1 MGALD
6 AEDVLQLLRS
16 EIERAGGFTAFSK
29 MACVDRT
36 TVHRTLKRQV
46 GLGRMII
53 SALGLRAVYVPKQEE
68 LKTQDLQSKDP
79 GIAIVQ
85 PEEGRLLLLVNGEPV
100 RADRAQLALLAC
112 LYSELGRVVP
122 YERLCR
128 VIGHQSSGER
138 QMHILAQQMLVVRR
152 LLTKHKARCSLA
164 VVAGV
169 GYALCGVA
177 RG

>member
-1 MGALD
+1 LFMD
-6 AEDVLQLLRS
+6 AEAVLQLLRS
-16 EIERAGGFTAFSK
+16 EIERAGGRMAFSK
-29 MACVDRT
+29 RAYARA
-36 TVHRTLKRQV
+36 TVHRTLERQ
-46 GLGRMII
+46 GGFSSKII
-53 SALGLRAVYVPKQEE
+53 NAL
-68 LKTQDLQSKDP
+68 DP

-85 PEEGRLLLLVNGEPV
+85 LEEGWPLLLVNGEPV
-100 RADRAQLALLAC
+100 RAHRAQVALLIC
-112 LYSELGRVVP
+112 LCDELGRVVP

-138 QMHILAQQMLVVRR
+138 QMHILAQHMLLVRR

-177 RG
+177 QG